1 MKAQFDKLDINK
13 LVNVPIK
20 LNNIKTKVYDLDA
33 GKLKIVPLGL
43 KKLSGVVDNEVIKI
57 TKFNSLRVNNLENKI
72 SDATVLIHINQYSTD
87 KQNEEKKIGD
97 ADKKIPETSGLV
109 TVLNWTVLNTK
120 ISEVEKNNSDN
131 SKYIATQEYNK
142 LMVENFAA
150 RLKQADLMN
159 NIDFDN
165 KLRNFN
171 GQITS
176 YETNI

>member
-1 MKAQFDKLDINK
+1 M
-13 LVNVPIK
+13 
-20 LNNIKTKVYDLDA
+20 
-33 GKLKIVPLGL
+33 
-43 KKLSGVVDNEVIKI
+43 
-57 TKFNSLRVNNLENKI
+57 
-72 SDATVLIHINQYSTD
+72 
-87 KQNEEKKIGD
+87 
-97 ADKKIPETSGLV
+97 
-109 TVLNWTVLNTK
+109 NTK

>member
-57 TKFNSLRVNNLENKI
+57 TKFNSLKVNNLENKI

-97 ADKKIPETSGLV
+97 ADEKIPETSGLV